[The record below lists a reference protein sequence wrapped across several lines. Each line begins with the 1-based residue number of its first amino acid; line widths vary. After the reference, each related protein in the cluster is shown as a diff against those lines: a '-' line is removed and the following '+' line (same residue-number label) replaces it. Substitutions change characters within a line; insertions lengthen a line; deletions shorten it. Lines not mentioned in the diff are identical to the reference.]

1 MESFLRKILWIVAGV
16 FLVWFAIRIRAVLPP
31 FLLALVIAY
40 VLEPAV
46 SLLEKRNIPRVLSIV
61 LIYVTVG
68 ALVFLLGTYVFSSLL
83 SELSELVAKI
93 PEAARSIDRILDRWE
108 SHYAKANIPQGV
120 RDALDDIVHRYQ
132 SRLTRTIDRTVTALL
147 GIAGSLVPLLF
158 SPLLAFY
165 ILKDLR
171 DIKSAVYRVIPIRSK
186 VKVWNA
192 LVEIEHIWSS
202 FIRGQLLVAGIVAAL
217 ASVTLFVLHVPYPLV
232 GGIAAGIGEFVPYFG
247 PVIGAIPAI
256 LFGLARSPFTA
267 LKVAIGFLIIQQ
279 LEANFITP
287 RIIGS
292 RVGLH
297 PVVIIF
303 ALMVGGYLFGFWG
316 VLLAAPVA
324 GMLKVLIASIIDSLS
339 PPKDGGDGRN

>member
-1 MESFLRKILWIVAGV
+1 MESLLRKTLWIAIGV
-16 FLVWFAIRIRAVLPP
+16 FFVWFIIRIRAVLPP

-61 LIYVTVG
+61 LIYLAIG

-83 SELSELVAKI
+83 SELSDLVSKI
-93 PEAARSIDRILDRWE
+93 PEATRSIDRILERWQ
-108 SHYAKANIPQGV
+108 SHYAKANIPRGI
-120 RDALDDIVHRYQ
+120 RDAFDDIVHGYQ
-132 SRLTRTIDRTVTALL
+132 SRLTKTVENTMAALL
-147 GIAGSLVPLLF
+147 AIAGSSVPLLF

-171 DIKSAVYRVIPIRSK
+171 DIKSAIYRVIPVRSK
-186 VKVWNA
+186 ARVWNV

-217 ASVTLFVLHVPYPLV
+217 ASAMLFALDVPYPLV
-232 GGIAAGIGEFVPYFG
+232 GGMAAGIGEFVPYFG

-256 LFGLARSPFTA
+256 LFGLTRSPFTA
-267 LKVAIGFLIIQQ
+267 FKVVIGFLILQQ

-287 RIIGS
+287 KIIGS

-316 VLLAAPVA
+316 VLLGAPVA
-324 GMLKVLIASIIDSLS
+324 GMLKVLVASVIEPLGAPRKGSD
-339 PPKDGGDGRN
+339 D